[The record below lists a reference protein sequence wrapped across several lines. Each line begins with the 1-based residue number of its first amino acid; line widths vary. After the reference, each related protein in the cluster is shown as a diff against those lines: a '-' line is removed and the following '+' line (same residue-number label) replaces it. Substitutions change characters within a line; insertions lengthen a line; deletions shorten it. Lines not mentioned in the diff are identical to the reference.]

1 MCCNSKGGLVNCSD
15 VPEPVPP
22 SLCSDA
28 LGEMRQGKFLPI
40 CKKADVGAKQAM
52 NLQRMKMIG
61 IIAAIIM
68 VMRGFSF
75 SLHSGHWGPTMV
87 P

>member
-1 MCCNSKGGLVNCSD
+1 MHCNSKGGLVNCSD

-28 LGEMRQGKFLPI
+28 IREMRQGNFLPI
-40 CKKADVGAKQAM
+40 CKKADVGAKAM

-61 IIAAIIM
+61 M
-68 VMRGFSF
+68 VLL
-75 SLHSGHWGPTMV
+75 SLW
-87 P
+87 